1 MDDAEFHD
9 TMDTEYERQKLFLL
23 SSRPPEVTTEE
34 WKNRTRISVKLDPET
49 YTKLYRWCKSHGFSL
64 NTGLNAITAD
74 YLQDYNA

>member
-34 WKNRTRISVKLDPET
+34 WKNRARITAKLDPET
-49 YTKLYRWCKSHGFSL
+49 YAKLYSWCKARNFSI
-64 NTGLNAITAD
+64 NTGLNAIIAD
-74 YLQDYNA
+74 YLQDSNA